1 MRWDQLFADLEAEM
15 AAEESAERQAEIA
28 ERTRAEVAR
37 LRLVDRL
44 RAARAPVTVAVSG
57 LGDVTCDIV
66 DTGPDW
72 VLLDGAARGQL
83 VVALDAV
90 CSVSGL
96 ASWSAAPGSEG
107 AVAARLHLGAVLRG
121 VARDRATVR
130 VVLRDG
136 VSYTGTVDRV
146 GADFL
151 ELAEHDPDQQRRARA
166 VRGVRLVPLAAL
178 AAVAMPGSASR

>member
-15 AAEESAERQAEIA
+15 AAEETAERQAEIA

-44 RAARAPVTVAVSG
+44 RAARTPVTVAVSG
-57 LGDVTCDIV
+57 LGDCNCRIV

-72 VLLDGAARGQL
+72 ILLDGAVRGQL
-83 VVALDAV
+83 IVALDAV
-90 CSVSGL
+90 RSVSGL
-96 ASWSAAPGSEG
+96 ESWSAVPGSEG
-107 AVAARLHLGAVLRG
+107 AVAARFRLGAVLRG

-136 VSYTGTVDRV
+136 TSHTGTVDRV

-151 ELAEHDPDQQRRARA
+151 ELAEHDPHELRRTRA
-166 VRGVRLVPLAAL
+166 VRGLRLVPLAVV
-178 AAVAMPGSASR
+178 AAVII